1 MEPTRSAA
9 RSLAREN
16 KIKILQKGQ
25 VLTNVEEFKGPIRL
39 QILIVKKGDTSE
51 DSSSLRVEI

>member
-9 RSLAREN
+9 RSLARES